1 MFNEFY
7 LALLEN
13 MFKLYL
19 KSLLMVNK
27 HRLLTVFILLLLAAF
42 CSWKLLN
49 AQFNNDISM
58 MLPENSEAEK
68 TFQFI
73 AKSGLANKV
82 VISLRMNDD
91 KHTVAELTSYVD
103 QLAQRLDSPLI
114 TRVDYR
120 IAAVSPLTELIAL
133 TPVMP
138 QLFGKAELEQLK
150 TVLTPQN
157 SQKLVNRIYRTL
169 TSPMGTGQVEL
180 FRSDPLML
188 KKGLLQKLQLFKNIW
203 GYKMAAGQNYFI
215 SCDLKEAMLVL
226 DTTVKGTDGKNARAL
241 IATIKTAL
249 EGAPEWLSADIIS
262 AHLRALS
269 NEQVI
274 KRDIRFTIILSFIGF
289 VLLFALFF
297 KYDFRCL
304 LLMVVPVMATLYML
318 GLMTT
323 IFRPLSLFVIGL
335 GGVIVGIAIDYG
347 IHIYASMASG
357 RRVRGVASVVKPLFA
372 GGLTTCGVFVV
383 FIFSGTPGYRQL
395 GAFASGSILV
405 CLLLAVVILPALLP
419 KKPFPVTTEYL
430 LERISLFVKLHPWR
444 FAICWLMLFAGAV
457 YLFMQI
463 QFNNNLEQLDGSDPA
478 IGIAEKRFQSAWG
491 INERPAILAITAASE
506 TATRQLTAE
515 IATALRS
522 EIGGD
527 YFCVTDIWP
536 AKATRLDN
544 LNQWQQFLS
553 SGKLTQLEQQ
563 LRRDAETK
571 GFLPEMF
578 DPFFNGIKAG
588 IKHPEQQK
596 LPEMFE
602 SVIQRTTGRAGQ
614 EPVSFI
620 FFPDHSQLVKQ
631 VRQLCSKMPGCF
643 VISRNAFRQM
653 LFETVTDRVVRLAMI
668 ALLAVCLITFLVFRR
683 PIPTL
688 LALLPVAS
696 SIIGAGAFFVL
707 FNIPVNAAACI
718 GAIVVVGLAVDYG
731 IFIVNSLQHK
741 HATHVLAAISLSSLT
756 TLIGAGAV
764 IFASH
769 PMLRSVGIVLCVGIS
784 IACTTAIMVVP
795 ALWQL
800 VGKRKV

>member
-1 MFNEFY
+1 
-7 LALLEN
+7 
-13 MFKLYL
+13 
-19 KSLLMVNK
+19 MVNR
-27 HRLLTVFILLLLAAF
+27 HRLLTIVALLLLAGICGGMLVCA
-42 CSWKLLN
+42 K
-49 AQFNNDISM
+49 FNNDISM

-73 AKSGLANKV
+73 SKSGLANKV

-91 KHTVAELTSYVD
+91 QHSVAELTNYVD
-103 QLAQRLDSPLI
+103 ELAQRFDSPLI

-138 QLFGKAELEQLK
+138 QMFGASELKQLE
-150 TVLTPQN
+150 LLLEPRN
-157 SQKLVNRIYRTL
+157 SRKLVNRIYRTL

-188 KKGLLQKLQLFKNIW
+188 KKGLLLKLQLFQNIW
-203 GYKMAAGQNYFI
+203 GYKMAPGQNYFI

-241 IATIKTAL
+241 IATINSAL
-249 EGAPEWLSADIIS
+249 KDCPEWLTADIIS

-269 NEQVI
+269 NEKVI
-274 KRDIRFTIILSFIGF
+274 KSDIRFTIILSFIGF
-289 VLLFALFF
+289 LLLFALFF

-318 GLMTT
+318 GTMTL

-335 GGVIVGIAIDYG
+335 GGVIIGIAVDYG
-347 IHIYASMASG
+347 IHLYASMASG
-357 RRVRGVASVVKPLFA
+357 RRIRGAASVVKPLIA

-395 GAFASGSILV
+395 GVFASGSIFI
-405 CLLLAVVILPALLP
+405 CLLLAVIVLPALLP
-419 KKPFPVTTEYL
+419 KKPFPATTEYL
-430 LERISLFVKLHPWR
+430 LERVSLFVKLHPWR
-444 FAICWLMLFAGAV
+444 FALGWLLFFSGAV

-463 QFNNNLEQLDGSDPA
+463 QFNNNLEQLDGSNPA
-478 IGIAEKRFQSAWG
+478 IGVAEKRFQVAWG
-491 INERPAILAITAASE
+491 INERPAILAITASNKVQ
-506 TATRQLTAE
+506 TRQLTETIVAE
-515 IATALRS
+515 LRDKTS
-522 EIGGD
+522 GD
-527 YFCVTDIWP
+527 FFCATDIWAAP
-536 AKATRLDN
+536 ATRKRN
-544 LNQWQQFLS
+544 IEQWQDFLN
-553 SGKLTQLEQQ
+553 SGKLAQLEQQ
-563 LRRDAETK
+563 LRSDAETK
-571 GFLPEMF
+571 GFLPEIF

-588 IKHPEQQK
+588 IKVPAQQQ

-614 EPVSFI
+614 DVVSFI
-620 FFPDHSQLVKQ
+620 FFPDQSALVKQ
-631 VRQLCSKMPGCF
+631 VRQLCSKKTGCF
-643 VISRNAFRQM
+643 IISRNAFRQM
-653 LFETVTDRVVRLAMI
+653 LFETVTGRVVRLAII
-668 ALLAVCLITFLVFRR
+668 ALLAVCFITFLVFRR

-696 SIIGAGAFFVL
+696 GIIGAGAFFVI

-718 GAIVVVGLAVDYG
+718 GAIVIVGLAVDYG
-731 IFIVNSLQHK
+731 IFMVNSLQHK

-764 IFASH
+764 VFASH
-769 PMLRSVGIVLCVGIS
+769 PMLRSVGIVLCVGIT
-784 IACTTAIMVVP
+784 IACITAITVVP
-795 ALWQL
+795 SLWTL
-800 VGKRKV
+800 IGRERKIKGNLTNESNKV